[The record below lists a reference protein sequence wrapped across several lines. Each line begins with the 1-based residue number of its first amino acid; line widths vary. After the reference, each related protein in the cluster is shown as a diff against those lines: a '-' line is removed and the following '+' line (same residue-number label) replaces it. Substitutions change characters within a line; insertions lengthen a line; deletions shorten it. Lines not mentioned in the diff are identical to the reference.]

1 MSRFAPA
8 LRELA
13 RELDLPRGA
22 RDAIVRELA
31 ADLEALYAHHRQRG
45 VDERAAQ
52 RMAEDAVLGSAEVVR
67 RLARL
72 HRHTWRGWSESLGA
86 QLAGGAP
93 LVMLLLGV
101 VPMLAAAAVL
111 AAQAQM
117 TTGGPIVWGMAA
129 VGLVMV
135 VTIGRSA
142 VLLLAR
148 SDASARV
155 LALLPVLAAMAGA
168 LGVLAASLGLHATLS
183 ALASAP
189 GAVPGALL
197 AERLGGAFSV
207 AATGVLLAIAGGF
220 AWFVLLGRMAA
231 QVAREVDALL
241 GGDGSGPGGG
251 ATVLQLDRG
260 RLA

>member
-22 RDAIVRELA
+22 RAAIVRELA
-31 ADLEALYAHHRQRG
+31 ADLEALYAHHRERG

-111 AAQAQM
+111 AARAQL
-117 TTGGPIVWGMAA
+117 TTGAPIVWGMAV
-129 VGLVMV
+129 VGLVMIA
-135 VTIGRSA
+135 TIGRSA
-142 VLLLAR
+142 VLVLAR
-148 SDASARV
+148 SDASAGV

-168 LGVLAASLGLHATLS
+168 LGVLAVLLGLHATLS
-183 ALASAP
+183 AVASAP
-189 GAVPGALL
+189 GPVPGALL
-197 AERLGGAFSV
+197 AERLGAAFSV
-207 AATGVLLAIAGGF
+207 AATGLLLAIAGGF
-220 AWFVLLGRMAA
+220 AWFILLGRMAA
-231 QVAREVDALL
+231 QLAREVDALL
-241 GGDGSGPGGG
+241 GDDVPGRRDG
-251 ATVLQLDRG
+251 ARVLQLDRG
-260 RLA
+260 RSA